1 MEVLHPD
8 NAFLYWHRLITRYAA
23 LQQFNVTRHPDA
35 IPLER
40 SVLQQQ
46 DNLQINFRQRTC
58 NVCIPR
64 PDRDD
69 RAAAYTSKLFEID
82 GHA

>member
-23 LQQFNVTRHPDA
+23 LQRFNVTRHPDA